1 MVVQSSLASVSNLLK
16 KGPCEL
22 HRRVQSQTA
31 SAQIL
36 VRLEKLDRE
45 PSSQRSSHSDRRR
58 SPWSCTTSAIST
70 WEESTTNDRH
80 IWPYYLRTPS
90 MAKGLPSLCQVYK
103 DMLSFQCILSSSLN
117 SILSQISNTNTS
129 QTSLY
134 PCSPPQHAFNYYLLC
149 CYHCS

>member
-31 SAQIL
+31 SAQVL

-90 MAKGLPSLCQVYK
+90 MAKGLPSLCQLYK